1 MKWFEFEKKQPR
13 IGEEIFVMQIFFN
26 HTKIFIATYLGR
38 ENTYMKEICDVKLDN
53 FKKYIQEDYSS
64 QYHCFLSSC
73 LRWARL
79 Y

>member
-1 MKWFEFEKKQPR
+1 MK
-13 IGEEIFVMQIFFN
+13 IFFN

-38 ENTYMKEICDVKLDN
+38 ERTDNKEMFDVKLDN

-64 QYHCFLSSC
+64 QYHYFLSSC

-79 Y
+79 H

>member
-1 MKWFEFEKKQPR
+1 MEWFDFDKKRPH
-13 IGEEIFVMQIFFN
+13 IGEEIFVMEIFFN

-38 ENTYMKEICDVKLDN
+38 EKTDITELYNVKLDN
-53 FKKYIQEDYSS
+53 FKKNIQEDYSS
-64 QYHCFLSSC
+64 PYHYFLSSC